1 VSRSLFVLIRI
12 KFMGAARGRL
22 VLFAASVILAAVS
35 AGCSQPAP
43 AALAAPPADDL
54 ATRVKALED
63 LIPDQAHIMADV
75 ADHFANLYFAGKAA
89 NWPLADFYLNET
101 RSHLRWAV
109 RRIPIRKDTQ
119 GRDVVLG
126 NILEAFENSHLK
138 LLKASIDGKDALGF
152 EQAYKVSLTGCYSC
166 HKAADKPFLRPKVPA
181 EPASPIVNF
190 DPKADWPL

>member
-1 VSRSLFVLIRI
+1 MPDSYFRGDPGGKAGIRAPLAALSLAL
-12 KFMGAARGRL
+12 A
-22 VLFAASVILAAVS
+22 AASV
-35 AGCSQPAP
+35 GCGQPAP
-43 AALAAPPADDL
+43 AAPAGPAADSFA
-54 ATRVKALED
+54 ARVKALED

-75 ADHFANLYFAGKAA
+75 ADHFANLYFAGKAG

-101 RSHLRWAV
+101 RSHLHWAV
-109 RRIPIRKDTQ
+109 RRIPVRKDTQ

-126 NILEAFENSHLK
+126 NILDAFENSHLK
-138 LLKASIDGKDALGF
+138 PLKASIDGKDASGF